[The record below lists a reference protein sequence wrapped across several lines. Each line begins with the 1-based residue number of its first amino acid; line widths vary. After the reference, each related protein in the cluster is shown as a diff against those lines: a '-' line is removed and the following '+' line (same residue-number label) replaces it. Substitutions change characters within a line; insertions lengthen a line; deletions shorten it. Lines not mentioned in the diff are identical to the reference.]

1 MPCDPY
7 LQPGY
12 LTINPHDI
20 TGTYWTPHDPSC
32 PRAPSFLADVRDR
45 RPLPW
50 LEGRTLLLVGDS
62 IERNNL
68 RFFCDLVGST
78 DLRTTPMRNLS
89 ATLRQGHTILEPAD
103 ITRPNV
109 CRVPEYDF
117 EIVSFFH
124 YGMQEQNIWN
134 DTRIYTA
141 PAIMEERVGTVF
153 DLFFEYERDWPDMVI
168 LASGR
173 TTLLRPWQLTC
184 RALGFSGL
192 GEGGCTSEATV
203 ECVYRSRSSRPLDFH
218 SRTFRWLDPHIL
230 P

>member
-1 MPCDPY
+1 MSCDPY
-7 LQPGY
+7 LEPGY
-12 LTINPHDI
+12 LTTNPHNI
-20 TGTYWTPHDPSC
+20 TGTYWTPYNRSC

-68 RFFCDLVGST
+68 RFFCDLVGSK

-89 ATLRQGHTILEPAD
+89 ATLREGHTVLEPAD

-109 CRVPEYDF
+109 CRVAEYDF

-124 YGMQEQNIWN
+124 YGMQEDNIWS

-141 PAIMEERVGTVF
+141 PAVMEERIGTVF
-153 DLFFEYERDWPDMVI
+153 DLFYEYERDWPDMVI

-173 TTLLRPWQLTC
+173 NTLLRPWQLTC
-184 RALGFSGL
+184 RALGSSWL
-192 GEGGCTSEATV
+192 GKGGRTSEATI
-203 ECVYRSRSSRPLDFH
+203 EYVYRSRSSRPLDIH
-218 SRTFRWLDPHIL
+218 GRTFRWLDPQIL